1 MPQLDQSRREERRPD
16 ATRRATRVAS
26 IVIPRNV
33 ASPDVN
39 SLTTIVVSGPR
50 ASSYAATRSSSNQ
63 TSVEPFVKTPQRD
76 AIFVT
81 NSKPQPDSVAFG

>member
-1 MPQLDQSRREERRPD
+1 MPQLEQSRRRNADRTPHDEP
-16 ATRRATRVAS
+16 RVGIHRHPTQRGLAGCEF
-26 IVIPRNV
+26 PN
-33 ASPDVN
+33 DDYGEW
-39 SLTTIVVSGPR
+39 TR

>member
-1 MPQLDQSRREERRPD
+1 MPQLEQSRRRNADRTPHDEP
-16 ATRRATRVAS
+16 RVAS

-39 SLTTIVVSGPR
+39 SLTTIVASGPR